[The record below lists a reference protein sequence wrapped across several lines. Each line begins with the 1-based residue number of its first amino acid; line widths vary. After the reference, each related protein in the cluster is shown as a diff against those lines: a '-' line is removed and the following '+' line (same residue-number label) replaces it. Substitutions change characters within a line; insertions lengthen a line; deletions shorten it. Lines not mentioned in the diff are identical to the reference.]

1 MKEIKYTS
9 DGKKVLVVENL
20 CPDFLVKEICVN
32 SVGKEI
38 ISETNFITKSLFN
51 EPVETWE
58 SRRKKEEENHIKKLK
73 EIQNKL
79 YYEIRDLEN
88 KKQGN
93 AELLKRSNFLKDK
106 LPEFNWNDFV
116 DALCGNIKW
125 IIKNGYDWDWTKPVA
140 FDSKEGL
147 FEINEKK
154 YEGLRAIEVRG
165 KYDRWTNSYS
175 PEFRINYYSD
185 GSGNSNQFIFFKND
199 KELRKY
205 LLAELKRKH
214 IEKKV
219 GFSDLVDLKKFIKIP
234 TSIKK
239 EIINEE
245 KERQAR
251 YAKSRQEDALKA
263 KKALADK
270 IAKLNNKIENNT

>member
-38 ISETNFITKSLFN
+38 ISEVNFITKSLFS

-58 SRRKKEEENHIKKLK
+58 SRRKKEEENDIKRL
-73 EIQNKL
+73 EETRNKL

-93 AELLKRSNFLKDK
+93 AELLKRSNFLKEK

-116 DALCGNIKW
+116 DALCGNFKW
-125 IIKNGYDWDWTKPVA
+125 IIKSPNSYDWTKPIP
-140 FDSKEGL
+140 FDSKEG
-147 FEINEKK
+147 FFDINEKK

-165 KYDRWTNSYS
+165 KYERWTNSYL

-185 GSGNSNQFIFFKND
+185 GSGNSNEFIFFKND
-199 KELRKY
+199 KELKKY

-214 IEKKV
+214 IEKQV

-239 EIINEE
+239 EIIKKE
-245 KERQAR
+245 KEREAR
-251 YAKSRQEDALKA
+251 YYKNRQEDALKS
-263 KKALADK
+263 KKDLADK
-270 IAKLNNKIENNT
+270 IAQLNNKYDK